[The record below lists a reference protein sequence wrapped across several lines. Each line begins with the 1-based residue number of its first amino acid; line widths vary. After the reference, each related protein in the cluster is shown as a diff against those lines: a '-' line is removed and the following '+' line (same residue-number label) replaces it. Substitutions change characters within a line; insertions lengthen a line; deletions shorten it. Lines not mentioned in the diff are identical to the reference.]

1 MSDSEF
7 STYLFHKPYGVLSQ
21 FTQEHPGQQTLA
33 DFMQIEKDVYP
44 IGRLDRDSEG
54 LLLLSN
60 NKNIVNSILHPSKEK
75 WKTYWIQVEN
85 IPSEVALSK
94 LKNGLTI
101 RINKKEFK
109 TKPAQIQVFKTPP
122 NLPEREPPVRF
133 RANIP
138 TQWLEIKITEGKKRQ
153 VRKMLAA
160 INHPVLRLVRIAIDH
175 YKLDDLEVGC
185 YKKL

>member
-1 MSDSEF
+1 MTEQKF
-7 STYLFHKPYGVLSQ
+7 ATYLFHKPYGVLSQ
-21 FTQEHPGQQTLA
+21 FTQEQPGQSTLA
-33 DFMQIEKDVYP
+33 DYLDIEKDVYP

-60 NKNIVNSILHPSKEK
+60 DKDLVNNILHPSKQK

-85 IPSEVALSK
+85 IPNEDSINQLREG
-94 LKNGLTI
+94 LKI

-109 TKPAQIQVFKTPP
+109 TKPAMVRLFETPP
-122 NLPEREPPVRF
+122 EIQDRKPPVRF

-138 TQWLEIKITEGKKRQ
+138 TQWIEIKITEGKKRQ

-160 INHPVLRLVRIAIDH
+160 VNHPVLRLLRVAIDD
-175 YKLDDLEVGC
+175 YKLGDLDIGC